1 MEDVNM
7 NRRKML
13 SLTALWLLS
22 AVPSLALAQGRE
34 RDERREREEREERER
49 ERHRRE
55 EMERREE
62 EERRHRR

>member
-1 MEDVNM
+1 M

-13 SLTALWLLS
+13 SLTVLGLLS
-22 AVPSLALAQGRE
+22 AIPSLALAQGRE
-34 RDERREREEREERER
+34 REDRREREERER

-55 EMERREE
+55 EQERREE